1 MHWSLKYPDGT
12 VFAEG
17 NFNGTD
23 LPVGQPTKVGDLS
36 VPLNKIDKATRLR
49 VTLSI
54 RSTGY
59 TNHWDIWIY
68 PARVEMPRLHG
79 ITVAHEWNS
88 RVKRIL
94 ERGGKVL
101 LLADTSA
108 VKSNIPPGF
117 SSIFWNTN
125 WTEDQAPHT
134 LGILCNPNNPA
145 LADFPTQY
153 YSNWQWWDLVDH
165 SKPMVMDQMP
175 GDLTPTV
182 QMIDDWNKNHK
193 IGLVFE
199 AKVGK
204 GKLLMTSIDL
214 EHNLDH
220 RPVARQMLYS
230 LEKYVNSDKFDPK
243 ESVTPEMIDQL
254 F

>member
-1 MHWSLKYPDGT
+1 
-12 VFAEG
+12 
-17 NFNGTD
+17 
-23 LPVGQPTKVGDLS
+23 
-36 VPLNKIDKATRLR
+36 
-49 VTLSI
+49 
-54 RSTGY
+54 
-59 TNHWDIWIY
+59 
-68 PARVEMPRLHG
+68 MPRLHG

-88 RVKRIL
+88 RVKKIL
-94 ERGGKVL
+94 DRGGKVL

-108 VKSNIPPGF
+108 VKSDIPPGF

-125 WTEDQAPHT
+125 WTEGQAPHT
-134 LGILCNPNNPA
+134 LGILCNPKNPA

-153 YSNWQWWDLVDH
+153 HSNWQWWDLVDH

-199 AKVGK
+199 AKVAK

-214 EHNLDH
+214 EHNLAH

-230 LEKYVNSDKFDPK
+230 LENYVKSSQFNPK
-243 ESVTPEMIDQL
+243 ESVTPTMIDQL
-254 F
+254 FYNKR